1 MEAWRALPLLC
12 LLRFWFWS
20 APTCMSCADMPKVEK
35 CGFSMSACTTD
46 EGKTPSYRRQ
56 PADAPAKRPAAQIF
70 KIFKGQPGLI
80 TCVLL
85 HTIPW
90 FIVFWLK
97 LYRPLSTPELC
108 RASWLTC

>member
-56 PADAPAKRPAAQIF
+56 PADAPKYQFLSAVWPS
-70 KIFKGQPGLI
+70 
-80 TCVLL
+80 
-85 HTIPW
+85 TI
-90 FIVFWLK
+90 I
-97 LYRPLSTPELC
+97 
-108 RASWLTC
+108 ASPVRSGN